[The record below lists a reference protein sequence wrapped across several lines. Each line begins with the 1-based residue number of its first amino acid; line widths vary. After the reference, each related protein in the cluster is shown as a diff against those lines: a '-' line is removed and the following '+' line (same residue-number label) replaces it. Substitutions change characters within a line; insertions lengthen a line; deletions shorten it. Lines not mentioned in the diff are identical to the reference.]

1 MSESLSTPQEAAAD
15 APESG
20 ARAES
25 DEAAVVPAQSANG
38 GPSGSAEASAG
49 AEPSAAAAEPSA
61 AAAEPSAAAAEPSAA
76 AAEPSAAGAGGDEP
90 AADPSPAS
98 EGPEPE
104 TAGAEAAAAEGAS
117 QEKPATAKKK
127 RKKKRAAAPKAPP
140 VPDTPEIA
148 ALRKAKNERREIEG
162 RVIGWNNGGFHVV
175 VDKVTAF
182 CPRSEMEPG
191 GIQEPQTYLDQT
203 FRFLVLRIQKKA
215 KRVVISRV
223 AALRA
228 ERGRRRSELREKIA
242 PGAVLDGRIASLTD
256 FGAFV
261 DLGGVQGLV
270 HVSEIRRERTE
281 KPAEALA
288 VGQQVR
294 VKVLKVEQGGKRI
307 SLSMKALEPDPWKGV
322 KERFEEGAVVDGV
335 VEKVASFGA
344 FVALEPG
351 LTGLLPTASMTLPRG
366 SSAARL
372 FPPGKKVSVQILRVD
387 PRRRRISLTLEGSKV
402 EGSRADYES
411 YVKGQKRAGDG
422 FNALAAAL
430 EKIRPPRG

>member
-98 EGPEPE
+98 DGPEPE
-104 TAGAEAAAAEGAS
+104 TAGAEAAAAEGAPP
-117 QEKPATAKKK
+117 EKPATAKKK

>member
-76 AAEPSAAGAGGDEP
+76 GAGGDEP

-98 EGPEPE
+98 DGPEPE

-117 QEKPATAKKK
+117 PEKPATAKKK

>member
-38 GPSGSAEASAG
+38 GPSGSAEAPAG
-49 AEPSAAAAEPSA
+49 
-61 AAAEPSAAAAEPSAA
+61 
-76 AAEPSAAGAGGDEP
+76 AEPSAAGAGGDGP

-98 EGPEPE
+98 DGPDPE
-104 TAGAEAAAAEGAS
+104 TAGAEAAAAEGAPP
-117 QEKPATAKKK
+117 EKPATAKKK

>member
-98 EGPEPE
+98 DGPEPE

-117 QEKPATAKKK
+117 PEKPATAKKK

>member
-38 GPSGSAEASAG
+38 GPSGSAEAPAG
-49 AEPSAAAAEPSA
+49 
-61 AAAEPSAAAAEPSAA
+61 AEPSAA
-76 AAEPSAAGAGGDEP
+76 AAEPSAAGAGGDGP

-98 EGPEPE
+98 DGPEPE

-117 QEKPATAKKK
+117 PEKPATAKKK

>member
-49 AEPSAAAAEPSA
+49 AEPSA

-191 GIQEPQTYLDQT
+191 GIQEPQSYLDQT